1 MKELKNTLGGFMDF
15 IREAGVVGLAVA
27 FILGGAISKVVT
39 ALVTDLINPILGL
52 ILGAAGN
59 LKEASLMIGPAK
71 FMWGDFVN
79 TVIDFLVVAGVVYFG
94 VKKLGLDKL
103 DKKRA

>member
-1 MKELKNTLGGFMDF
+1 MKELKNTFGGFMTF
-15 IREAGVVGLAVA
+15 VREQGVVGLAVA

-59 LKEASLMIGPAK
+59 LKEAYFVVRSAK
-71 FMWGDFVN
+71 LMWGDFVN
-79 TVIDFLVVAGVVYFG
+79 TIIDFLIIATVVYFG

-103 DKKRA
+103 DKEKG